1 MSIVKICKICYHKK
15 AKYKMPLKGANMIE
29 VIQDTLIDA
38 IKLLP
43 FLFITYLLMEYL
55 EHKTGDKT
63 KDIVKK
69 SGKLGPLFGGILGV
83 FPQCG
88 FSAAAASLYA
98 GRVITIGTLIAVF
111 LSTSDEMLPIL
122 ISEAVPVDL
131 ILKILGIKLLIG
143 VVAGFI
149 IDAVYRI
156 ILKNSRKNNKKNT
169 DEEHT
174 EEVIG
179 HMCEHEHCDC
189 EHGIFKSALK
199 HTINILIFILVITFI
214 LNTLIHFI
222 GEDNIANAISKV
234 PFAGILVSALLGFIP
249 NCAGSVIITELYLS
263 NLISF
268 GSMIAGLL
276 VGSGI
281 GILVL
286 FKTNK
291 HVKEN
296 LKISVLLYI
305 IGIIAGL
312 IIDLII

>member
-1 MSIVKICKICYHKK
+1 
-15 AKYKMPLKGANMIE
+15 MID
-29 VIQDTLIDA
+29 VIKDTLFDS

-43 FLFITYLLMEYL
+43 FLFLAYLLMEYL
-55 EHKTGDKT
+55 EHKTGNKT

-69 SGKLGPLFGGILGV
+69 SGKLGPLWGGIIGI

-88 FSAAAASLYA
+88 FSAAAANLYA
-98 GRVITIGTLIAVF
+98 GKIITMGTLIAVF

-122 ISEAVPVDL
+122 ISEAAPASL
-131 ILKILGIKLLIG
+131 IFKVLAIKL
-143 VVAGFI
+143 VVGIIAGFVI
-149 IDAVYRI
+149 NVIGKTKKVEPEEAV
-156 ILKNSRKNNKKNT
+156 
-169 DEEHT
+169 
-174 EEVIG
+174 G

-199 HTINILIFILVITFI
+199 HTINIFIFITIITFAI
-214 LNTLIHFI
+214 NTLIHFI
-222 GEDNIANAISKV
+222 GEETIEKAIAGV
-234 PFAGILVSALLGFIP
+234 PVLGILVSSIFGLIP

-286 FKTNK
+286 FKSNK
-291 HVKEN
+291 NIKEN
-296 LKISVLLYI
+296 LTITGLLMLV
-305 IGIIAGL
+305 GIIVGL
-312 IIDLII
+312 IIDFVI

>member
-1 MSIVKICKICYHKK
+1 MV
-15 AKYKMPLKGANMIE
+15 E
-29 VIQDTLIDA
+29 VIIDTLIDA

-55 EHKTGDKT
+55 EHKTGHKS
-63 KDIVKK
+63 KELVKK
-69 SGKLGPLFGGILGV
+69 SGKLGPLFGGILGI

-98 GRVITIGTLIAVF
+98 GRVITMGTLIAVF

-122 ISEAVPVDL
+122 ISEAAPINL
-131 ILKILGIKLLIG
+131 ILKILGIKLVIG
-143 VVAGFI
+143 IIAGFI
-149 IDAVYRI
+149 IDSVNLI
-156 ILKNSRKNNKKNT
+156 IEKHSKNKDQNDR
-169 DEEHT
+169 T

-179 HMCEHEHCDC
+179 EMCKHEHCDC

-199 HTINILIFILVITFI
+199 HTINILIFILIITFI
-214 LNTLIHFI
+214 LNTLIYFI
-222 GEDNIANAISKV
+222 GEEKISNAIATI
-234 PFAGILVSALLGFIP
+234 PFAGILISALFGFIP

-281 GILVL
+281 GILIL

-291 HVKEN
+291 HIKEN

-305 IGIIAGL
+305 IGVISGFL
-312 IIDLII
+312 CQ